1 MKRFCT
7 TRMSICQSESTV
19 RFNQDFMTLFILGK
33 GGGNM
38 KRALFISVLMLFLLV
53 PANVEAQS
61 APIGVEVDCDQS
73 TININ
78 VHPEQNQPVTIACT
92 VKNTGSF
99 AQDISLESEVEGN
112 DFSLTLSEDS
122 FDQVAAG
129 EEMSFSAVF
138 AASPRIPV
146 ITEDFTITGR
156 VTSWGME
163 PVMVPWGQMNSTG
176 QIAGTVNS
184 LPYSRMDLEVS
195 NPSARNIEAGEEAT
209 IQFTIFNDGNRID
222 NLEVEIVN
230 LQELEDAGFKF
241 VSDPF
246 FRATVNPGSSSD
258 QGDIILQAP
267 AEASSEISIQ
277 VELRAFS
284 KLDLDADASEVS
296 IRVNVAAS
304 SGGGGSIGLDDISTM
319 SEDSIAIIA
328 MGGGGLIAVIFL
340 LIIISRL
347 TKKAGKQ
354 KIAAKEAKR
363 AAKAERKAN
372 KAGRKG
378 KKKGRA
384 SKKMAINEVDE
395 DLDFDD
401 LDDLDD
407 DFDFEDI

>member
-1 MKRFCT
+1 MRKSCT
-7 TRMSICQSESTV
+7 THTLTYLREYTV
-19 RFNQDFMTLFILGK
+19 RYNQDFMTLFIFAK
-33 GGGNM
+33 SGGNM

-53 PANVEAQS
+53 PTNVEAQG

-78 VHPEQNQPVTIACT
+78 VHPEQNQPVTVPCT

-99 AQDISLESEVEGN
+99 AQDISLEGEVEGN

-122 FDQVAAG
+122 FTQVAAG
-129 EEMSFSAVF
+129 EEMSFNAVF
-138 AASPRIPV
+138 AASPRIAV
-146 ITEDFTITGR
+146 TTEDFTITGR

-195 NPSARNIEAGEEAT
+195 NPSARNIEVGEEAA

-258 QGDIILQAP
+258 QGDIIMQAP
-267 AEASSEISIQ
+267 DEASSEISVQ

-284 KLDLDADASEVS
+284 KLDLDAEASEVS

-304 SGGGGSIGLDDISTM
+304 SGGGGSIGLDDISSM
-319 SEDSIAIIA
+319 SEDSVAVIA
-328 MGGGGLIAVIFL
+328 MGVGGLIAVIFL

-363 AAKAERKAN
+363 SAKAERKAN
-372 KAGRKG
+372 KAGRKAM
-378 KKKGRA
+378 KKAGISEKQ
-384 SKKMAINEVDE
+384 IVEEFDD

-407 DFDFEDI
+407 DFDFEDL

>member
-1 MKRFCT
+1 
-7 TRMSICQSESTV
+7 
-19 RFNQDFMTLFILGK
+19 
-33 GGGNM
+33 M

-53 PANVEAQS
+53 PTNVEAQG
-61 APIGVEVDCDQS
+61 APIGIEIECDQS

-78 VHPEQNQPVTIACT
+78 VHPEQNQPVSVSCT

-99 AQDISLESEVEGN
+99 AQDISLESDVEGN

-122 FDQVAAG
+122 FEQVAAG
-129 EEMSFSAVF
+129 EEMPFSAVF
-138 AASPRIPV
+138 AASPRIAV
-146 ITEDFTITGR
+146 TTEDFTITGR

-195 NPSARNIEAGEEAT
+195 NPSARNIEVGEEAI

-222 NLEVEIVN
+222 NLEVQIVN
-230 LQELEDAGFKF
+230 LEELEDAGFKF

-267 AEASSEISIQ
+267 EEASTEISVQ
-277 VELRAFS
+277 VELSAFS
-284 KLDLDADASEVS
+284 SLDLDAEPSEVS

-304 SGGGGSIGLDDISTM
+304 SGGGGSIGLDDISSM
-319 SEDSIAIIA
+319 SEDSVAIIG
-328 MGGGGLIAVIFL
+328 MGVGGLIAVIFL
-340 LIIISRL
+340 LVIISRL

-363 AAKAERKAN
+363 VAKAERKA
-372 KAGRKG
+372 KKSGRKAR
-378 KKKGRA
+378 KKARIPKEQTA
-384 SKKMAINEVDE
+384 EEFDD

-407 DFDFEDI
+407 DFDFEDL